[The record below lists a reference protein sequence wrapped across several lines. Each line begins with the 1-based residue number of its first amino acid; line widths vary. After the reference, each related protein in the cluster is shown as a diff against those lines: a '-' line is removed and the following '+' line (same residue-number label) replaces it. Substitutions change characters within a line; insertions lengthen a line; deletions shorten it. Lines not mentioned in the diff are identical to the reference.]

1 MTTLRQLETVI
12 ASLPE
17 EEYRQFRQWFLE
29 TDWRRWDSQIE
40 GDSRA
45 GNLNFLVR
53 EAQEAKREKKLRD
66 L

>member
-40 GDSRA
+40 GDSRT
-45 GNLNFLVR
+45 GNLNFLIR
-53 EAQEAKREKKLRD
+53 EAQEAKREKRLRD